1 MASNS
6 TKIALGPAVFA
17 TAAGMFASQVG
28 GRSTRDALFLAHFPV
43 TALPVMIMATAV
55 LALALAYVST
65 RVMVRWGP
73 AIVMPAAF
81 ALSAALLLVEWG
93 VSFVAPSAAAVLV
106 YLHFGGLGA
115 LLISGFWSLLNE
127 RLDPRSAKR
136 QLGQVNAAGTLG
148 GLCGGLAARELARFI
163 PVAAM
168 LPVLAGI
175 QLVCVAGMVRLRG
188 RQEREAHSA
197 EDAPRKART
206 TENAPRGGAEAPS
219 AAGTSTAGLRGLL
232 SMPYIRN
239 LISLVVLLTIAD
251 VMIDL
256 VLKAR
261 AKEVWPDEAG
271 LLRFFAAFYTAVQLL
286 VFLVQAF
293 VSRFVLER
301 VGPAR
306 TAAILPAGAAV
317 GAVGAFVAP
326 GLTSVAVGRGAQSV
340 LNASLFNAGY
350 EVLFTPVP
358 ARDKRAIKSLV
369 DVGASRAGDLLGAA
383 VAQGVVF
390 LPMALHDRG
399 DVLLALAAVLS
410 VAAFLLAFRLQRGY
424 VQALARGLV
433 RRAVHLE
440 LSEATD
446 SITRSTLLKTLQIS
460 KPVQRV
466 HVEGGVATAG
476 TAAGAGGRSGPIGQ
490 RTPPDSTRN
499 ELSYILTG
507 QSQDLELPE
516 ATRARALRS
525 RDPETVRGALGEGP
539 ITESLLPQAVA
550 LLAWDPVTQDA
561 IAALR
566 RVGPAAI
573 DALVEPILD
582 SDSDFTIRRR
592 VPLVLGTIADPR
604 SVQALLLSMTDRRFE
619 VRYRSGRAL
628 AHLHSLDPTLSV
640 PADIV
645 FGAVRREVEV
655 SAAAWESRGLLD
667 RTDDEA
673 WSPVMDELVRDRADR
688 SLEHV
693 FTLFALVLPR
703 KPLRIAFRA
712 LHTGDPLLRGTAL
725 EYLETVL
732 PPEVR
737 KPLWPFLEPDRTRHG
752 PAARSHGEALDE
764 LLRMNDSIAI
774 KLEDLRK

>member
-1 MASNS
+1 VASNS

-188 RQEREAHSA
+188 RQEREARSA
-197 EDAPRKART
+197 E
-206 TENAPRGGAEAPS
+206 NAGRAGAGPRGGAEAPA

-256 VLKAR
+256 VLKGR

-306 TAAILPAGAAV
+306 TAAILPVGAAV

-369 DVGASRAGDLLGAA
+369 DVGAMRAGDLLGAA

-399 DVLLALAAVLS
+399 DVLLVLAVVLS
-410 VAAFLLAFRLQRGY
+410 VAAVLLAFRLQRGY

-446 SITRSTLLKTLQIS
+446 SLTRSTLLKTLQIS
-460 KPVQRV
+460 QPVHRV
-466 HVEGGVATAG
+466 HVEGGVAAAG
-476 TAAGAGGRSGPIGQ
+476 TAARAGGRSGPIGE
-490 RTPPDSTRN
+490 RTPPDSSRN

-507 QSQDLELPE
+507 ESQILELPE

-525 RDPETVRGALGEGP
+525 REPETVRRALEETP
-539 ITESLLPQAVA
+539 FPESLLPQAVA

-732 PPEVR
+732 PADVR
-737 KPLWPFLEPDRTRHG
+737 RPLWPFLEPDRTRHG